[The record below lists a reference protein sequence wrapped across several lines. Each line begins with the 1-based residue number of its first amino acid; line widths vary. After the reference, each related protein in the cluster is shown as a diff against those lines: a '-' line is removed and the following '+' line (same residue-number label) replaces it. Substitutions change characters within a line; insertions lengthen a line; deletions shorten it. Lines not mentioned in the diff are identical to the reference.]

1 METLELATVTPRI
14 QSVLA
19 LGMEGAGKTHFIG
32 TAPKPIL
39 LYSFDGGYR
48 TLAGVPGIRAK
59 VFLDPDR
66 RKPRAAAEF
75 EIEFRNYVEG
85 KETPYTWPDGTVE
98 PFKTLALDPLSFW
111 SMAEMQRIQFV
122 NHTTDKKMNWD
133 EYEILK
139 KRAIDLLN
147 LGKRVVEERGGYFMA
162 TCHVKSDKDEDT
174 GQMWFLPD
182 MAGSIRESIGSHFDA
197 VVYLKAE
204 KKPSG
209 EKDYQMHTVGERR
222 ERARLRLPSS
232 LEGVVKAIDVPDF
245 SAIQAR
251 LAQACQPAPTTG
263 GGK

>member
-1 METLELATVTPRI
+1 METLDLVAVAPRI

-32 TAPKPIL
+32 TFPKPIL
-39 LYSFDGGYR
+39 VYSFDGGYR

-66 RKPRAAAEF
+66 RKPKAAAEF
-75 EIEFRNYVEG
+75 EVEFRNYVEG
-85 KETPYTWPDGTVE
+85 KEPPYKWPDGRE
-98 PFKTLALDPLSFW
+98 EAFKTLAIDPLSFW
-111 SMAEMQRIQFV
+111 SMAEMQRIQYI
-122 NHTTDKKMNWD
+122 NHTSDKKMNWD

-139 KRAIDLLN
+139 KRGIDLLN
-147 LGKRVVEERGGYFMA
+147 MGKRLVEELNGYFVA

-204 KKPSG
+204 KKPTG
-209 EKDYQMHTVGERR
+209 EKEYQMHTVGERR
-222 ERARLRLPSS
+222 ERARLRLTSS
-232 LEGVVKAIDVPDF
+232 LDGVVKAIDVPEF
-245 SAIQAR
+245 SAVQAR
-251 LAQACQPAPTTG
+251 LTAAWEQQQKKGAA
-263 GGK
+263 